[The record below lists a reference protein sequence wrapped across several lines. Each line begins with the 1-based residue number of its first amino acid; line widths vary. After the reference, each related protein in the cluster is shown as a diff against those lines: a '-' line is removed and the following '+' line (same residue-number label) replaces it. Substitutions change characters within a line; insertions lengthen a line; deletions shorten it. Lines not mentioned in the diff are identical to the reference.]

1 MNGELTYQLVGTIM
15 DDENTSLQE
24 YQTQICLDVVTSKVS
39 KAKAQIILINNKSV
53 EEEWNFNL
61 IPLK

>member
-15 DDENTSLQE
+15 DDENTSLQK
-24 YQTQICLDVVTSKVS
+24 YQRQICLDAVTSKVS

>member
-1 MNGELTYQLVGTIM
+1 M

-24 YQTQICLDVVTSKVS
+24 YQTQICLDAVTSKVS